1 MLPYTT
7 LTMLHI
13 LQVCII
19 VPKLVPT
26 VGVEPT
32 VSCSTLQGWCNR
44 PLCEVGLIVW
54 LPAQGSNLYHEVQ
67 GLVSYLLDDPEIN
80 CLARTVG
87 VEPTS
92 PLQRLSP
99 EGLGLFL
106 VLCERIELPT
116 SCLRNKRTTNCA
128 NRAKCNIRLCGDHR
142 RAF

>member
-1 MLPYTT
+1 MR
-7 LTMLHI
+7 
-13 LQVCII
+13 
-19 VPKLVPT
+19 
-26 VGVEPT
+26 
-32 VSCSTLQGWCNR
+32 SW
-44 PLCEVGLIVW
+44 LIVW

-128 NRAKCNIRLCGDHR
+128 NKALLCGSEGGLR
-142 RAF
+142 TPILCLTLLRLVNSQVTYQLVYLGIIF